1 MTRQHLRGGINLNI
15 YEQQKEGQPGQTQPQ
30 QPGIE
35 SEMTPLPV
43 QPINYIGSGK
53 LKDRVALI
61 TGGDSGIGRAVAIAY
76 AKEGAHVVVNY
87 LNEHSDAEETKALV
101 EAEGVRCLLLPADVS
116 EEENCKELVQKT
128 IDEFGKLDI
137 LVNNAAVQYP
147 TEKIE
152 DITAEQ
158 WDKTFRT
165 NIHSVFYMSNHA
177 VPHMTQGNTIINTTS
192 INPYRGH
199 AILMDYTATKGAIV
213 GFTRSLA
220 QNLAEKG
227 IRVNMVAPG
236 PIWTPLIPATF
247 NEKQVEEFGSDAPL
261 GRPGQPADH
270 AGAYV
275 LLASDESAYITGQC
289 IHINGGITMSS

>member
-1 MTRQHLRGGINLNI
+1 MNI

-43 QPINYIGSGK
+43 QPIDYIGSGK
-53 LKDRVALI
+53 LKERVALI

-116 EEENCKELVQKT
+116 EEKNCKELVQKT

-147 TEKIE
+147 TENIE

-165 NIHSVFYMSNHA
+165 NIHSVFYMSKHA
-177 VPHMTQGNTIINTTS
+177 VPHMKQGNTIINTTS

-247 NEKQVEEFGSDAPL
+247 NEKQVAEFGSDAPL

>member
-147 TEKIE
+147 TERIE

-165 NIHSVFYMSNHA
+165 NIHSVFYMSKHA

>member
-1 MTRQHLRGGINLNI
+1 MNI
-15 YEQQKEGQPGQTQPQ
+15 YEQQKEGQPGQTQSQ

-43 QPINYIGSGK
+43 QPIEYIGSGK
-53 LKDRVALI
+53 LKERVALI

-147 TEKIE
+147 TENIE

-165 NIHSVFYMSNHA
+165 NIHSVFYMSKHA
-177 VPHMTQGNTIINTTS
+177 VPHMKQGNTIINTTS

-247 NEKQVEEFGSDAPL
+247 NEKQVAEFGSDAPL

>member
-1 MTRQHLRGGINLNI
+1 MNI

-165 NIHSVFYMSNHA
+165 NIHSVFYMSKHA